1 MLTYNTRQKQLV
13 LPEYGRNIQKMVD
26 HCLTIADR
34 DERTRCA
41 HTIVQAMGNLV
52 PELRQPENVH
62 KLWDHLM
69 IMSGFG
75 LDVDCPCAVISREE
89 LQTQPETVA
98 YTQRPMRY
106 RHYGRLTQAMIGKAV
121 EMEPGQARDEL
132 VLMLANQMKKQMLAV
147 NPDGVDDGRIFR
159 DLADM
164 TRGEI
169 RLDPQHVRLRQYK
182 AAPQPAKSKKKK
194 KK

>member
-41 HTIVQAMGNLV
+41 HTIVQAMGNLF

-89 LQTQPETVA
+89 LQTQPGTVA

>member
-41 HTIVQAMGNLV
+41 HTIVQAMGNLF

-75 LDVDCPCAVISREE
+75 LDVDCPCAVISSEE

-121 EMEPGQARDEL
+121 EMEPGQPRDEL